1 MQKSTNVNIPD
12 SNRIEWHNK
21 FDKYYYVDDQ
31 SDYPLILYPWNES
44 EPTKNLSTY
53 FEIGPYSEFKNNIKE
68 ELIIKISNM
77 TFNKNFNF
85 KRRTNGHGAKG
96 SYKILK

>member
-1 MQKSTNVNIPD
+1 M
-12 SNRIEWHNK
+12 
-21 FDKYYYVDDQ
+21 DDQ

-68 ELIIKISNM
+68 EHIIKISNM

-85 KRRTNGHGAKG
+85 KRRANGHVAKG
-96 SYKILK
+96 SFKILE